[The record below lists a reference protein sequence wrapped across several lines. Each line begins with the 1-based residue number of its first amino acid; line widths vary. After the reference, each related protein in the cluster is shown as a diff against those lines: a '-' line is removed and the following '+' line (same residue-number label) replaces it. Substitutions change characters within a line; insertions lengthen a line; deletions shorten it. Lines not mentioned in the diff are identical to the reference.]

1 MTRMTTHAT
10 RDIPDERFEDADLR
24 ELVSQMTC
32 ACVQGDSHA
41 DAPMARALFHRVDV
55 LGQSPEQAAR
65 SLGIAAGDALY
76 LLAGIREDVAR
87 DFVVFLGTGH
97 QPAGCG
103 NKEDNRHD

>member
-1 MTRMTTHAT
+1 MPRITMNCHSAATERSSGDVGVPEFISRMTC
-10 RDIPDERFEDADLR
+10 
-24 ELVSQMTC
+24 SC
-32 ACVQGDSHA
+32 AETTAGA